1 MDNQQGHRV
10 EVLLVAS
17 TEDLAC
23 LPALQV
29 ERSCCLYH
37 VSNRSLVPQEASE
50 TSCSVLVSVKV
61 VDTQLDRHLHLTFL
75 KGHDRTRLERK
86 ISIQK

>member
-1 MDNQQGHRV
+1 MDNQRGHRV
-10 EVLLVAS
+10 EVLSVAS

-23 LPALQV
+23 HPALQV

-37 VSNRSLVPQEASE
+37 VSNRFLVPREACV

-61 VDTQLDRHLHLTFL
+61 VDIQLDRHLHLTFL
-75 KGHDRTRLERK
+75 KGHDRTRLEQK
-86 ISIQK
+86 KSI